1 MLKKQDAHV
10 ISHFLQL
17 IMSTLEISQLHA
29 ERGEVEIS
37 KKYAENCK
45 EQIRKITD
53 FIHGN
58 TLGNGCSCCC
68 PTTT

>member
-1 MLKKQDAHV
+1 MLKKEAHS

-17 IMSTLEISQLHA
+17 ILSALEMNQFHA
-29 ERGEVEIS
+29 ERGELECA

-58 TLGNGCSCCC
+58 IPGNGCSCCC
-68 PTTT
+68 TSTT